1 MDEKGFLIGYMGRR
15 KRIMTREALS
25 ASRIKATMQ
34 DGNREF
40 ITILATI
47 CGDGTTLL
55 AGLIY
60 EGKTGDL

>member
-1 MDEKGFLIGYMGRR
+1 MDKKGFLIGYMGRR
-15 KRIMTREALS
+15 KRIMTREALK
-25 ASRIKATMQ
+25 AGRIKSTIQ

-47 CGDGTTLL
+47 CGDGTTLP